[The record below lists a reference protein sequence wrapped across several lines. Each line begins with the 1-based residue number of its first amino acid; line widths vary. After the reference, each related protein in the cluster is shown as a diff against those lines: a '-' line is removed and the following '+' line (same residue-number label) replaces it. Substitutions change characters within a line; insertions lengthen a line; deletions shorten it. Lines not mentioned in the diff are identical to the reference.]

1 MIKVLDD
8 LDIPYTW
15 EVFTDVVEENRNGL
29 IFRHC
34 VTNTIDYIMDADY
47 LVQFSRSEALSYS
60 LTEAL
65 CANVKVI
72 TTDIPAIHEL
82 GIVDGVNGI
91 VIPLNYFDN
100 NYDLLK
106 NKVLEAYKYREK
118 SFSYS
123 YDKERFID
131 YLDVFSK

>member
-1 MIKVLDD
+1 M
-8 LDIPYTW
+8 
-15 EVFTDVVEENRNGL
+15 
-29 IFRHC
+29 
-34 VTNTIDYIMDADY
+34 
-47 LVQFSRSEALSYS
+47 SYS

-82 GIVDGVNGI
+82 GVIDGVNGI

-106 NKVLEAYKYREK
+106 NKVLEAYKNKDK
-118 SFSYS
+118 SFNYS
-123 YDKERFID
+123 YDKERFIN
-131 YLDVFSK
+131 YLDIFGK